1 MTDANEFRL
10 PGAAKP
16 RAYRL
21 SLAPDLD
28 ALTFKGEVTIDLDVK
43 ISTREIVLHAANLE
57 IAEARTGSGALE
69 VRTDPAHER
78 LILTARQP
86 LPVGPASVT
95 LRFSGKL
102 SEEMRGFYRST
113 YTRPDGSKGVMATTQ
128 FEATSAR
135 RCFPCFDEPALKA
148 VFEVTMAVPKG
159 RLVISNMPQV
169 SEEATADGG
178 RRVRF
183 APSPIMS
190 TYLLAFAVG
199 EFDSIEGKTENGM
212 PVRVFTTPGRSEL
225 GRFALETA
233 IRGLKY
239 FGDYYGIPYDRALP
253 KLDLLAIP
261 DFEYGAMENWGAVT
275 FRETAIFVDPKRSS
289 IPQRRRVAE
298 VVLHELAHQWFGNL
312 VTPEWWSYLWL
323 NESFAT
329 FMAYKASNAL
339 FPEWKIFEEYLA
351 QITSAGKSLDSLR
364 SSHPVEVTVRDPNEV
379 DQIFDAIS
387 YNKGG
392 SVLRMLEQA
401 VGEQAFQAGVRRFL
415 ERRAYDS
422 ATTDDLWAALGE
434 GTGLNVGAMMN
445 GWTRRTG
452 LPMVQVQRQDGRL
465 KLRQERFFLDRDP
478 ERPAEDATVWEIP
491 LPMTEASG
499 RVTVQRLAERE
510 AVVDAPSKDWVKV
523 NAGQAGFYLAHYDDA
538 GWRALAK
545 GVEALA
551 VAPMDRYGLQEDA
564 YSLMRAG
571 YLSVPVYL
579 GFAGAFSREENHYV
593 WAGVA
598 DGVAALTE
606 IFVGD
611 PNVPKLEAW
620 ARKLVTP
627 TLQKVGW
634 DEKPDEPNERLL
646 LRATMLGA
654 AVRFG
659 DPAAVEQIRIRFDA
673 ARKNLSAVP
682 PNLRS
687 VIFTGSARH
696 GGAPVCEALME
707 LHEKADLPEVKV
719 QVLRALGAFR
729 DEALLRRSVA
739 YALSDKVRRQDAMAV
754 FGSIPIEMKPV
765 GWKLLQEHWT
775 ILDERYGKSGL
786 IGHFIA
792 AAAGGIPS
800 EEHAAQ
806 VEKFFRE
813 HPAPYGSEKIK
824 QTLEGIRA
832 RARFR
837 DRNRNGLTQFFAS

>member
-1 MTDANEFRL
+1 VTDSNEFRL
-10 PGAAKP
+10 PGAVKP
-16 RAYRL
+16 KAYRL
-21 SLAPDLD
+21 SLEPDLD
-28 ALTFKGEVTIDLDVK
+28 ALTFTGEVTIDLDVK
-43 ISTREIVLHAANLE
+43 TPTREIVLHAAHLE
-57 IAEARTGSGALE
+57 IAEARLGEASLE
-69 VRTDPAHER
+69 LRPEPARER
-78 LILTARQP
+78 IVLGARQP
-86 LPVGPASVT
+86 LPAGPASIT

-148 VFEVTMAVPKG
+148 VFEVTMRVPKG
-159 RLVISNMPQV
+159 RAAISNMPQV
-169 SEEATADGG
+169 GEEALPDGA
-178 RRVRF
+178 RRLRF

-199 EFDSIEGKTENGM
+199 EFDSIEGKTETGM

-233 IRGLKY
+233 IRGLKF
-239 FGDYYGIPYDRALP
+239 FGDYYGIPYERSLP

-261 DFEYGAMENWGAVT
+261 DFEYGAMENWGAIT

-364 SSHPVEVTVRDPNEV
+364 SSHPVEVTVKDPNEV

-434 GTGLNVGAMMN
+434 GTGMNVGAMMN

-452 LPMVQVQRQDGRL
+452 LPAVLVKREGGRL

-478 ERPAEDATVWEIP
+478 QEPGEDPTLWEIP
-491 LPMTEASG
+491 LPMLDGSG
-499 RVTVQRLAERE
+499 RSTVQRLSERE
-510 AVVDAPSKDWVKV
+510 SEVAAPKDWVKV

-538 GWRALAK
+538 GWQALAK
-545 GVEALA
+545 GVESLALGS
-551 VAPMDRYGLQEDA
+551 MDRYGLQEDA

-571 YLSVPVYL
+571 YLSVPGYL
-579 GFAGAFSREENHYV
+579 RLAGAFSREESHYV

-611 PNVPKLEAW
+611 PNVPRLEDW
-620 ARKLVTP
+620 GRKLVMP
-627 TLQKVGW
+627 ALSKVGFE
-634 DEKPDEPNERLL
+634 EKADDPNERLL
-646 LRATMLGA
+646 LRATLLGA
-654 AVRFG
+654 SLRFG
-659 DPAAVEQIRIRFDA
+659 DADSVEFVRKAFQA
-673 ARKNLSAVP
+673 ARANPSSVP

-687 VIFTGSARH
+687 TIFSGSARH
-696 GGAPVCEALME
+696 GGEDIYAALAE
-707 LHEKADLPEVKV
+707 LHEKSDLPEVKV
-719 QVLRALGAFR
+719 QLLRALGAFR
-729 DEALLRRSVA
+729 QEALLRRAIA
-739 YALSDKVRRQDAMAV
+739 YSLSDKVRRQDAMAV
-754 FGSIPIEMKPV
+754 WGSIPIEMKPL
-765 GWKLLQEHWT
+765 GWKLFQEHWPV
-775 ILDERYGKSGL
+775 LDERYGKSGL

-792 AAAGGIPS
+792 AGAGGIPS
-800 EEHAAQ
+800 QEHAAQ

-837 DRNRNGLTQFFAS
+837 DRNRNGLSQFFSS